1 MKKFLSYT
9 LLLAAGMIMFIS
21 CKKQADIVAAFGT
34 TEDQAFVRV
43 IHASPSF
50 RQVFNAP
57 DSFNIFVNNVKVNG
71 PLITYA
77 GLFPASNSTA
87 FGYIAVP
94 QGLVNVKL
102 TVAGTVNTDSIP
114 LTLFSKIFTKGQ
126 YYSIIVTDNFKSTT
140 DSSKI
145 ILQDNYTK
153 PSNGNYSIRFVHAV
167 LNDTA
172 GLAIDV
178 FSARRNA
185 NIFNA
190 IKPGQIVNFQTF
202 PYNSQVSDTFYVRR
216 AGTLQNLAVSIAT
229 PGFLG
234 NQRVYTFIYRG
245 NGDLTT
251 GTKARVLAPYLHQ

>member
-1 MKKFLSYT
+1 MKRILSYT
-9 LLLAAGMIMFIS
+9 TLIAAGMITFIG
-21 CKKQADIVAAFGT
+21 CKKQADIVAAYGT

-43 IHASPSF
+43 IHASPFF

-57 DSFNIFVNNVKVNG
+57 DSFNIFVNNAKVNG

-77 GLFPASNSTA
+77 GLFPTTSTA

-94 QGLVNVKL
+94 QGLVNIKL
-102 TVAGTVNTDSIP
+102 TVAGAVNPDSIP
-114 LTLFSKIFTKGQ
+114 LTLFTKIFTKGQ
-126 YYSIIVTDNFKSTT
+126 YYSIIVTDNFKSAT

-145 ILQDNYTK
+145 ILQDTYTK
-153 PSNGNYSIRFVHAV
+153 PGNGNYSIRFVHAV

-172 GLAIDV
+172 GLNIDV

-216 AGTLQNLAVSIAT
+216 AGTLQNLAASIAT

-251 GTKARVLAPYLHQ
+251 GTKARVLVPYLHQ

>member
-1 MKKFLSYT
+1 MKKILSYSS
-9 LLLAAGMIMFIS
+9 LAAVAMIMFVACQKEAQI
-21 CKKQADIVAAFGT
+21 QAPFTT
-34 TEDQAFVRV
+34 TEDNAFVRV

-57 DSFNIFVNNVKVNG
+57 DSFNIFVNDAKVNG

-77 GLFPASNSTA
+77 GLFPATGTN

-94 QGLVNVKL
+94 TGLQNIKL
-102 TVAGTVNTDSIP
+102 SVAGIVNPDSIP
-114 LTLFSKIFTKGQ
+114 LTLFSKVFTKGQ
-126 YYSIIVTDNFKSTT
+126 YYSIIVTDNFKSAN
-140 DSSKI
+140 DSAKI

-153 PSNGNYSIRFVHAV
+153 PNNGNYSIRFVHAV

-172 GLAIDV
+172 GLNIDV

-190 IKPGQIVNFQTF
+190 IKPGQVVNFQTF
-202 PYNSQVSDTFYVRR
+202 PFNSQVSDTFYVRR
-216 AGTLQNLAVSIAT
+216 AGTLQNLAATIAS
-229 PGFLG
+229 PG

-245 NGDLTT
+245 NGDLIT
-251 GTKARVLAPYLHQ
+251 GTKARVLIPYLHQ

>member
-1 MKKFLSYT
+1 MKKILSYT
-9 LLLAAGMIMFIS
+9 TLTAAVLITFIA
-21 CKKQADIVAAFGT
+21 CKKQADIVAPFAT
-34 TEDQAFVRV
+34 TDDQAFVRV
-43 IHASPSF
+43 IHASPFF

-57 DSFNIFVNNVKVNG
+57 DSFNIFVNNAKVNG

-77 GLFPASNSTA
+77 GLFPTSGTA

-94 QGLVNVKL
+94 QGLVNIKL

-114 LTLFSKIFTKGQ
+114 LTLFTKIFTKGQ
-126 YYSIIVTDNFKSTT
+126 YYSIIVTDNFKSAT

-145 ILQDNYTK
+145 ILQDTYTK
-153 PSNGNYSIRFVHAV
+153 PGNGNYSVRFVHAV

-172 GLAIDV
+172 GLNIDV

-216 AGTLQNLAVSIAT
+216 AGTLQNLAISIAT

-234 NQRVYTFIYRG
+234 NQRVYTLIYRG

-251 GTKARVLAPYLHQ
+251 GTKARVLFPYLHQ